1 MLRAGDFRILQ
12 CRRETSGVV
21 TNCLVVR
28 IGFKCGCAR
37 QHGAVKVVLRDVIVT
52 YHSWEMLG
60 QSKSSG
66 QFGRAGE
73 RLE

>member
-37 QHGAVKVVLRDVIVT
+37 QHGAVKVVLRDIIVT
-52 YHSWEMLG
+52 CHTSWVSPSQVDNLAV
-60 QSKSSG
+60 QVSV
-66 QFGRAGE
+66 
-73 RLE
+73 

>member
-37 QHGAVKVVLRDVIVT
+37 QHGAVKVVLRDIIVT
-52 YHSWEMLG
+52 YHSWVSPSQVDNLAV
-60 QSKSSG
+60 QVSV
-66 QFGRAGE
+66 
-73 RLE
+73 